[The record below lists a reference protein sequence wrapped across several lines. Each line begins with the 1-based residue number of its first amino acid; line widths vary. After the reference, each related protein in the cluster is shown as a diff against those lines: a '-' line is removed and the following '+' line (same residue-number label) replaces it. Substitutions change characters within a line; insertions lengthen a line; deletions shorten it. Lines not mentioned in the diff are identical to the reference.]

1 VVAEESLKIVTT
13 DGWRRAACTFRIA
26 VATVL
31 LTLAACNAQLVYD
44 PTQPVQPNPLDRTEP
59 DLQVR
64 VYFDANTY
72 DTVVKPQGTIVVLPY
87 RCFHVSNPFRVLVT
101 GSDLEGGISYLGVG
115 SYQVAP
121 IISTI
126 VATPAPD
133 FTTQVDDPV
142 SPNVTYPN
150 PGVFGNSHRAEV
162 TYYTGA
168 TPPGRPRGLASLSAD
183 FNFAGNGYLA
193 ITAWARNTSVS
204 AISASMDAYFVRPA
218 DGTHPPGSV
227 CTPPP

>member
-1 VVAEESLKIVTT
+1 VGSIAI
-13 DGWRRAACTFRIA
+13 AAA
-26 VATVL
+26 V
-31 LTLAACNAQLVYD
+31 LTLAACNAQLVFD

-72 DTVVKPQGTIVVLPY
+72 DTVVKPQGTFVVLAN

-126 VATPAPD
+126 VAMPAPD
-133 FTTQVDDPV
+133 FTTQVDDPL

-150 PGVFGNSHRAEV
+150 PGVLGNSRRAEV

-168 TPPGRPRGLASLSAD
+168 TPPGRPRGLATLSAD
-183 FNFAGNGYLA
+183 FNFAGNSSLA
-193 ITAWARNTSVS
+193 IAASARNTSVS
-204 AISASMDAYFVRPA
+204 AASATMDAYFAKPA
-218 DGTHPPGSV
+218 DGTHPPGTV

>member
-1 VVAEESLKIVTT
+1 M
-13 DGWRRAACTFRIA
+13 GTFRIA
-26 VATVL
+26 VASAL
-31 LTLAACNAQLVYD
+31 LTIAGCNAQLVYD

-72 DTVVKPQGTIVVLPY
+72 DTVVKPQGAIFVLPN
-87 RCFHVSNPFRVLVT
+87 RCFHVSNPFRVMVG

-115 SYQVAP
+115 SHQVAP
-121 IISTI
+121 LANTI
-126 VATPAPD
+126 VAAPAPD
-133 FTTQVDDPV
+133 FTTQADDPT

-150 PGVFGNSHRAEV
+150 PGASPGSHRAEV
-162 TYYTGA
+162 TYYTGL
-168 TPPGRPRGLASLSAD
+168 TPPGRPRGLATLSAD
-183 FNFAGNGYLA
+183 FNFAGNNYVV

-204 AISASMDAYFVRPA
+204 AASSSMDGYFVRPA
-218 DGTHPPGSV
+218 DATHPPGTV